1 MDKKKVKIIKWF
13 LITIVFLIYL
23 SCLTAVGRYVSM
35 KDEIIQLG
43 IANDFSQ
50 ELKNLTERSAH
61 LYYIDNDFKNTKN
74 IENIKNVFK
83 NNLEYIKSIT
93 ITDKSGQ
100 NKSVFGEL
108 SDSKLYSTYR
118 YLIDN
123 DVKGNETFFAITEK
137 ENKDFYIAS
146 STKENGYL
154 QVYIIEV
161 DFNKFK
167 AKIMS
172 RELDSRYVVKL
183 VGEPREIKDEVNYN
197 IEESEYRKKITLGD
211 REYDMVFQKTHETIE
226 ENKNKVLVMGI
237 VSLVFFM
244 GLTTLGLIFAEGL
257 REQESIEIEE
267 VDNKDEDIAETIQE
281 RYKLVIEGANDII
294 WIYNVKSK
302 TIEVSH
308 RLSEILEGDIKI
320 EKDGVYSS
328 MCKIIYEE
336 DLDGVMDACNS
347 AVEGL
352 VTYVQKEFRMQIK
365 GGEIHWFL
373 LRGRTLKDENG
384 DVISI
389 AGSLTDINEY
399 RLNEN
404 KIRYLSYYDT
414 LTGIPNI
421 KSFTEKFE
429 EHFIKNNNQYGALI
443 ICDIDD
449 LRSINNIMGQNMGDQ
464 VIKETSYR
472 LMCYL
477 NLRGF
482 ISRVSGDEFGIIFY
496 EVKNENELKE
506 ICESIVELFYED
518 LHISGNNITST
529 VSVGASLYGVHGKC
543 FDEVFR
549 HANMALAKAKEHGE
563 SSYKIFNEILKSEN
577 LIKLNMEKNLK
588 NDLKERKLELYY
600 QPKINLKD
608 KSICG
613 FEALMRWTSNGKHIK
628 TSDFIKL
635 AEERGIMDIIGIYAM
650 EEACKQIAI
659 WKNNNI
665 QFKSVAVNISPIH
678 IKKNEFI
685 CTLASIMK
693 IYDINAGELEI
704 EITESPFADDI
715 NELKEK
721 IKCIVDMG
729 VNVSLGNFGKGYSS
743 LECFLNI
750 PITAVKIDK
759 NILLGE
765 NKVVNESVIE
775 AITQLCHKIGLKVV
789 AEGVETKEQ
798 FESLY
803 DFCCDVAQGYYIA
816 KPMAAYQV
824 QEYIEKYEI

>member
-1 MDKKKVKIIKWF
+1 MDKKKIKIIKWV

-23 SCLTAVGRYVSM
+23 GCLTAVGRYISM

-43 IANDFSQ
+43 IVNDFSQ
-50 ELKNLTERSAH
+50 ELKNVTEKATH
-61 LYYIDNDFKNTKN
+61 LYYTDNDFENKDNIQTVKN
-74 IENIKNVFK
+74 IFK
-83 NNLEYIKSIT
+83 NNLDYIKSIT
-93 ITDKSGQ
+93 ITDKAGK
-100 NKSVFGEL
+100 NKTVFGEID
-108 SDSKLYSTYR
+108 SSKLFSTYR

-123 DVKGNETFFAITEK
+123 DEKENKAFFIINEK
-137 ENKDFYIAS
+137 ENKDFYIVS
-146 STKENGYL
+146 STKENSHFRIY
-154 QVYIIEV
+154 VIEI

-167 AKIMS
+167 NKIMS
-172 RELDSRYVVKL
+172 KELDSKYFIKL
-183 VGEPREIKDEVNYN
+183 VEESKNIKDEVNYN
-197 IEESEYRKKITLGD
+197 IEESEFRKQIILGG
-211 REYDMVFQKTHETIE
+211 RPYDIVFQKTHETIE
-226 ENKNKVLVMGI
+226 ENKNKVLIMGI

-257 REQESIEIEE
+257 RAQEVVEGDE
-267 VDNKDEDIAETIQE
+267 VDKEDEDIAETIQE
-281 RYKLVIEGANDII
+281 KYKLVIEGANDII
-294 WIYNVKSK
+294 WIYNVKNK

-308 RLSEILEGDIKI
+308 RLSEILESDVKI
-320 EKDGVYSS
+320 ANDGVYSS
-328 MCKIIYEE
+328 MCKVIYEE
-336 DLDGVMDACNS
+336 DLDIVMDACNS

-352 VTYVQKEFRMQIK
+352 VTYVQKEFRMRIK

-429 EHFIKNNNQYGALI
+429 EHFNKNGNKYGALI
-443 ICDIDD
+443 VCDIDD
-449 LRSINNIMGQNMGDQ
+449 LRSINNIMGQTMGDQ

-472 LMCYL
+472 LMCFM
-477 NLRGF
+477 NLRGV

-496 EVKNENELKE
+496 EVKDEEELKE
-506 ICESIVELFYED
+506 ICESIIKLFYDD

-529 VSVGASLYGVHGKC
+529 ISVGASLYGTHGKC

-549 HANMALAKAKEHGE
+549 HANMALSKAKEQGE
-563 SSYKIFNEILKSEN
+563 SSFRIFNEALKTEN

-600 QPKINLKD
+600 QPKINLND
-608 KSICG
+608 KTICG
-613 FEALMRWTSNGKHIK
+613 FEALMRWTNNGEHIK
-628 TSDFIKL
+628 TSEFIKL

-659 WKNNNI
+659 WKSENI
-665 QFKSVAVNISPIH
+665 KFKSVAVNISPIH

-685 CTLASIMK
+685 CTLTNIMRIYSIER
-693 IYDINAGELEI
+693 GEIEI
-704 EITESPFADDI
+704 EITESPFVEDI

-759 NILLGE
+759 NILLGQ

-789 AEGVETKEQ
+789 AEGVETKDQ
-798 FESLY
+798 FERLY
-803 DFCCDVAQGYYIA
+803 DFGCDLAQGYYIA
-816 KPMAAYQV
+816 KPMAACHV
-824 QEYIEKYEI
+824 PEYIENYEI

>member
-1 MDKKKVKIIKWF
+1 MDKRKIKIIKWV

-23 SCLTAVGRYVSM
+23 GCLTAVGRYISM
-35 KDEIIQLG
+35 KDEIVQMG
-43 IANDFSQ
+43 ILNDFSQ
-50 ELKNLTERSAH
+50 ELKSVTEKATH
-61 LYYIDNDFKNTKN
+61 LYYTDNDFENKNNIQTVKN
-74 IENIKNVFK
+74 IFK
-83 NNLEYIKSIT
+83 NNLDYIKSIT
-93 ITDKSGQ
+93 ITDKAGE
-100 NKSVFGEL
+100 NKTVFGEI
-108 SDSKLYSTYR
+108 SSSKLYSTYP
-118 YLIDN
+118 YLVDN
-123 DVKGNETFFAITEK
+123 DEKDNKAFFIINEK
-137 ENKDFYIAS
+137 DDKDFYIAS
-146 STKENGYL
+146 STKENNNLRIY
-154 QVYIIEV
+154 VIEI

-167 AKIMS
+167 NKIMS
-172 RELDSRYVVKL
+172 KELDSKYVVKL
-183 VGEPREIKDEVNYN
+183 VEEPKNIKDEINYN
-197 IEESEYRKKITLGD
+197 IEESEFRKQIILGG
-211 REYDMVFQKTHETIE
+211 RPYDIVFQKTHETIE
-226 ENKNKVLVMGI
+226 ENKNKVLIMGI

-257 REQESIEIEE
+257 REQEVIESDE
-267 VDNKDEDIAETIQE
+267 VDKEDEDIAETIQE
-281 RYKLVIEGANDII
+281 KYKLVIEGANDII
-294 WIYNVKSK
+294 WIYNVKNK

-308 RLSEILEGDIKI
+308 RLSEILESDVKMAN
-320 EKDGVYSS
+320 DGVYYT
-328 MCKIIYEE
+328 MCKVVYEE
-336 DLDGVMDACNS
+336 DLDIVMDACNS

-352 VTYVQKEFRMQIK
+352 VTYVQKEFRMRIK
-365 GGEIHWFL
+365 GGQIHWFL

-421 KSFTEKFE
+421 KSFTEKYE
-429 EHFIKNNNQYGALI
+429 EHFSKNGNQYGALI
-443 ICDIDD
+443 VCDIDD
-449 LRSINNIMGQNMGDQ
+449 LRSINNIMGQTMGDQ

-472 LMCYL
+472 LMCFM
-477 NLRGF
+477 NLRG
-482 ISRVSGDEFGIIFY
+482 IVSRVSGDEFGIIFY
-496 EVKNENELKE
+496 EVKDEDELKE
-506 ICESIVELFYED
+506 ICESIVKLFYDD

-529 VSVGASLYGVHGKC
+529 ISVGASLYGVHGKC

-549 HANMALAKAKEHGE
+549 HANMALSKAKEQGE
-563 SSYKIFNEILKSEN
+563 SSFKIFNEALKTEN

-600 QPKINLKD
+600 QPKINLND
-608 KSICG
+608 KTICG
-613 FEALMRWTSNGKHIK
+613 FEALMRWTNNGENIK
-628 TSDFIKL
+628 TSEFIKL
-635 AEERGIMDIIGIYAM
+635 AEERGMTDMIGIYAM

-659 WKNNNI
+659 WKNEKI
-665 QFKSVAVNISPIH
+665 KFKSVAVNISPIH

-685 CTLASIMK
+685 CTLTNIMNIYSIER
-693 IYDINAGELEI
+693 GELEI
-704 EITESPFADDI
+704 EITESPFVEDI

-775 AITQLCHKIGLKVV
+775 AITQLCHKIGLTVV
-789 AEGVETKEQ
+789 AEGVETKNQ
-798 FESLY
+798 FERLY
-803 DFCCDVAQGYYIA
+803 DLRCDLAQGYYIA
-816 KPMAAYQV
+816 KPMAACNV
-824 QEYIEKYEI
+824 PEYIENYEI